1 LYLQHKQHIHLLLL
15 FDKDDE
21 ADLSKE
27 ERKLLRNLVQQIK
40 NA

>member
-1 LYLQHKQHIHLLLL
+1 LL